1 MIHTRLQLY
10 AGHLQWIISWQKK
23 ASDEHEHE
31 LYVNRLSSGVM
42 LINCDHSIL

>member
-1 MIHTRLQLY
+1 MDHILT
-10 AGHLQWIISWQKK
+10 KK